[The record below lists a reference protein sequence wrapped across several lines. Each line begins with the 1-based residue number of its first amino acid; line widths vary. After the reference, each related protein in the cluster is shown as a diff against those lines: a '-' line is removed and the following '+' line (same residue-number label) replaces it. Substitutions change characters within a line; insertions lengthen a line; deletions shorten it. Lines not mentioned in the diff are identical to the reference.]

1 MPSTTY
7 LLASL
12 YTTAKTLLVRART
25 SRGSPQMNKVF
36 RALGVPVSPAIA
48 RCFFTVARVDVYSA
62 DDFALGRFAN
72 DRCRNYARGPMSRR
86 CRSASASICT
96 FVFPPYFFFFFFL
109 PHPSF
114 DRIREPKSFRL
125 PRGVTPWRIF
135 SPVSP
140 RAIRSRGSSGWIFNE
155 AIYTGFVICTDQANL
170 LGIENFNFLD
180 LFVQF
185 FGHLFSSPR
194 TRVLQYPP
202 FLLNLLY

>member
-1 MPSTTY
+1 MCPCPPLLPAVFLPSRAWTF
-7 LLASL
+7 
-12 YTTAKTLLVRART
+12 TAPTILHWA
-25 SRGSPQMNKVF
+25 
-36 RALGVPVSPAIA
+36 VSPMI
-48 RCFFTVARVDVYSA
+48 DVEITPGA
-62 DDFALGRFAN
+62 QCRDDA
-72 DRCRNYARGPMSRR
+72 GPPRPP
-86 CRSASASICT
+86 
-96 FVFPPYFFFFFFL
+96 FVPLFSLRTFFFFFFL

-114 DRIREPKSFRL
+114 DRIREPESFRL

>member
-96 FVFPPYFFFFFFL
+96 FVFPPYFFFFFFYL
-109 PHPSF
+109 ILLSTGFANPNHFGFLAESPPGEFSPRSLLEQLGVEEVAVGF
-114 DRIREPKSFRL
+114 LMKRFIRVSLFVRT
-125 PRGVTPWRIF
+125 RRIF
-135 SPVSP
+135 WE
-140 RAIRSRGSSGWIFNE
+140 SRISIF
-155 AIYTGFVICTDQANL
+155 
-170 LGIENFNFLD
+170 
-180 LFVQF
+180 
-185 FGHLFSSPR
+185 
-194 TRVLQYPP
+194 
-202 FLLNLLY
+202 